1 MKKWILH
8 ILLFASLFSMLTT
21 SCSQDEEVLQAGET
35 SSGTVRIQFSLDM
48 DGTRAAADETWGTTT
63 TTDDNLKRVIGND
76 YENKIDLGRLQVF
89 LFDANGRYMGEVGGL
104 TLNPSNS
111 SFNTYTFTGEVT
123 VKGVDVTIKNGV
135 KMLEGYTIMVTANY
149 EGYINGNLAVTQ
161 NYIFDY
167 IAANYRPNANG
178 VANSYIPMWG
188 MLTTDI
194 PLHEDRATATTAAAS
209 NPVNIYMLRS
219 LAKIEVT
226 LKDELYTN
234 GYRITGATLNKTKSQ
249 AYVLPSEP
257 SNGYFDNE
265 DYDSTS
271 DFLTSGCNPVND
283 ATIQYDNELFN
294 VSSNQKTW
302 VIYVPE
308 MEKGTDNAPNKVSLQ
323 LGRVTDTDPSGNEK
337 ITNITESVMSG
348 NPHIVL
354 KDYAQGGS
362 HFDIIRN
369 WYYQYTINQINDGF
383 DLTVTTKP
391 WTLQEINMSFTDIV
405 TYNVTGWTEGTYN
418 QIDESSHYVYMTRES
433 ETPKDAEFVFDI
445 VTPENPEYQI
455 GLTNNVDFELA
466 TETLINGQIKITVK
480 AKDTTPERPKTA
492 LYVFVKDKYGR
503 NVELDLT
510 GQGALSTENQESV
523 NRYTI
528 IQNW

>member
-21 SCSQDEEVLQAGET
+21 SCSQDEEIADIPSAGTPSEKVT
-35 SSGTVRIQFSLDM
+35 IRFTL
-48 DGTRAAADETWGTTT
+48 
-63 TTDDNLKRVIGND
+63 
-76 YENKIDLGRLQVF
+76 DLGEQGGMRSRSSWEWYDEDDTNDSNQAELGIGDENYIDTNSLQVF
-89 LFDANGRYMGEVGGL
+89 MFKTDGTYIGGLKDMEAKRQGDSNIYNIKGEVAVDKTAIVNEILECKIMVVANADAATENNGQVTGYD
-104 TLNPSNS
+104 NDA
-111 SFNTYTFTGEVT
+111 TFDH
-123 VKGVDVTIKNGV
+123 DVT
-135 KMLEGYTIMVTANY
+135 
-149 EGYINGNLAVTQ
+149 
-161 NYIFDY
+161 
-167 IAANYRPNANG
+167 
-178 VANSYIPMWG
+178 YIPMWG
-188 MLTTDI
+188 IGTYSINLIQQLQVDLAE
-194 PLHEDRATATTAAAS
+194 P
-209 NPVNIYMLRS
+209 IYMLRS
-219 LAKIEVT
+219 MAKIEVT
-226 LKDELYTN
+226 LLDDVYNN
-234 GYRITGATLNKTKSQ
+234 GYRITGATLNNYNAQGYVVPAFMIPETDESTTATTQQVNLSGFVATTDLLTDGVYRQVSEKMVNNDKPLSNIDNKKT
-249 AYVLPSEP
+249 Y
-257 SNGYFDNE
+257 
-265 DYDSTS
+265 
-271 DFLTSGCNPVND
+271 
-283 ATIQYDNELFN
+283 
-294 VSSNQKTW
+294 

>member
-1 MKKWILH
+1 MIPETDE
-8 ILLFASLFSMLTT
+8 LT
-21 SCSQDEEVLQAGET
+21 
-35 SSGTVRIQFSLDM
+35 
-48 DGTRAAADETWGTTT
+48 
-63 TTDDNLKRVIGND
+63 
-76 YENKIDLGRLQVF
+76 
-89 LFDANGRYMGEVGGL
+89 
-104 TLNPSNS
+104 
-111 SFNTYTFTGEVT
+111 
-123 VKGVDVTIKNGV
+123 
-135 KMLEGYTIMVTANY
+135 
-149 EGYINGNLAVTQ
+149 
-161 NYIFDY
+161 
-167 IAANYRPNANG
+167 
-178 VANSYIPMWG
+178 
-188 MLTTDI
+188 
-194 PLHEDRATATTAAAS
+194 TATTQQVNLSGFVATTDLLTDGVYRQVSEKMVNNDKHLS
-209 NPVNIYMLRS
+209 NI
-219 LAKIEVT
+219 
-226 LKDELYTN
+226 D
-234 GYRITGATLNKTKSQ
+234 NK
-249 AYVLPSEP
+249 
-257 SNGYFDNE
+257 
-265 DYDSTS
+265 
-271 DFLTSGCNPVND
+271 
-283 ATIQYDNELFN
+283 
-294 VSSNQKTW
+294 KTY

-323 LGRVTDTDPSGNEK
+323 LGRVTDTDASGNEM

-362 HFDIIRN
+362 HFDITRN

-466 TETLINGQIKITVK
+466 TETLIYGQIKITVK

-510 GQGALSTENQESV
+510 GQGALSTENQKSV